1 MLRLGAAQGR
11 KLLLLSNSKQMV
23 SRRAAPWH
31 AVSPLVAATPE
42 FLFRDSLLYFMGIAE
57 QAEPRASEEFPGK
70 YPPAHP
76 SRSGTSLPGGDDRHG
91 TLSSPFE
98 VLRHHGPNRQI
109 FVTIQTGSPVLNI
122 YSDCLRFVALG
133 VPRCGAAAFDKL
145 MRTGISRPER

>member
-11 KLLLLSNSKQMV
+11 KLLLLSNPKQMV
-23 SRRAAPWH
+23 SGRAAPWH
-31 AVSPLVAATPE
+31 AVSPLVASTPE
-42 FLFRDSLLYFMGIAE
+42 FLFRDSLLYFMGIAK
-57 QAEPRASEEFPGK
+57 QAEPGASEEFPGK
-70 YPPAHP
+70 NPPAYP
-76 SRSGTSLPGGDDRHG
+76 SRSGASFPRGDDRHG